1 MGDCKIDKGPHH
13 CTLLD
18 PATIH
23 AISSLL
29 AKETEKWNHENKID
43 SIIRK
48 AEGVLA
54 AKCD

>member
-29 AKETEKWNHENKID
+29 AKEIEKWNHENKID